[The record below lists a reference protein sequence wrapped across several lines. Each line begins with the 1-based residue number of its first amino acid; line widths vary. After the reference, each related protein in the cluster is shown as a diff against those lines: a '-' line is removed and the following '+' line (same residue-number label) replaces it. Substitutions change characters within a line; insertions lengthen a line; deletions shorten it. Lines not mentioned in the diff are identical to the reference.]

1 MHTPNWGLAR
11 KHLEQTEGNHYSTLN
26 QCETK
31 GRALKHSLL
40 LVSKPC
46 GGVRGE
52 SLGDLS

>member
-11 KHLEQTEGNHYSTLN
+11 KHLEQTEGNHYSTVN
-26 QCETK
+26 QYEMK
-31 GRALKHSLL
+31 GRALKHALL

-52 SLGDLS
+52 SPDDLS